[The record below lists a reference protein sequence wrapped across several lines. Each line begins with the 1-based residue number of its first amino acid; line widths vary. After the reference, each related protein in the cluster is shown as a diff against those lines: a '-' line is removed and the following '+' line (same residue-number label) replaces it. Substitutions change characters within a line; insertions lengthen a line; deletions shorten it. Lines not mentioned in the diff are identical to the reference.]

1 MDVTSSQ
8 SDTTGNSRRRRRDTG
23 QEAANDTAA
32 FTPTAS
38 NFSMAITTTGCRS
51 YDKATDT
58 WTSDNCE
65 VPNIL
70 RYPMNNNYYI
80 IVLSVIL

>member
-1 MDVTSSQ
+1 MDVTKSSSQ
-8 SDTTGNSRRRRRDTG
+8 SDTTGNSRRRRDTS
-23 QEAANDTAA
+23 QNAANDTAA
-32 FTPTAS
+32 FAPTAS

-58 WTSDNCE
+58 WISNNCE

-70 RYPMNNNYYI
+70 CSPTNNDYSVQRYSN
-80 IVLSVIL
+80 